1 MNEVLQLGEQDLARV
16 NQALSHYPRLQA
28 MIDAEP
34 SVLKLLK
41 LASMQRSGFARWRA
55 YEILKR
61 IGMQYVGWDARN
73 PELRNSLCYEAY
85 VLAIDFLLP
94 SESAEDEES
103 ASLTQLQAVQPLR
116 AEVVRMLPEATIP
129 AFLFEERE
137 ATFHLLFDEEET
149 A

>member
-1 MNEVLQLGEQDLARV
+1 MAEVLEIAPQDMTRV
-16 NQALSHYPRLQA
+16 NQALSHYPRLQE

-73 PELRNSLCYEAY
+73 QALRDSPCYETY
-85 VLAIDFLLP
+85 VQAIDFLLP
-94 SESAEDEES
+94 SEDAEDEES
-103 ASLTQLQAVQPLR
+103 ACLTQLQAVQPLR
-116 AEVVRMLPEATIP
+116 RDVTRLLPEATIP
-129 AFLFEERE
+129 AFLFEEHE
-137 ATFHLLFDEEET
+137 EPTLFDEET